1 MELLTG
7 YVLPCVYAFVACI
20 GFSVIYNIHGFG
32 MVICAGGGSLGWLV
46 YLLAAHLFQADI
58 LRILAAAMAVAVYAE
73 VMARIRKCPVTSYLL
88 VGIFPLVPGGGIY
101 YAMEHAIN
109 GETAEFIS
117 TLMNTLG
124 LAGSLAVGALLVS
137 SAVRALN
144 LRRLGRQK

>member
-1 MELLTG
+1 MEILTG

-20 GFSVIYNIHGFG
+20 GFSVLYNIHGFG
-32 MVICAGGGSLGWLV
+32 MVICASGGSLGWLV
-46 YLLAAHLFQADI
+46 YLLAAFVFPDDI

-73 VMARIRKCPVTSYLL
+73 IMARIRKCPVTSYLL
-88 VGIFPLVPGGGIY
+88 VGIFPLVPGSGIY

-109 GETAEFIS
+109 GETEEFIS

-137 SAVRALN
+137 SAVRLKN
-144 LRRLGRQK
+144 GRQQRR

>member
-1 MELLTG
+1 MEILTG

-20 GFSVIYNIHGFG
+20 GFSVLYNIHGFG
-32 MVICAGGGSLGWLV
+32 MVICASGGSLGWLV
-46 YLLAAHLFQADI
+46 YLLAAFIFPDDI

-73 VMARIRKCPVTSYLL
+73 IMARIRKCPVTSYLL
-88 VGIFPLVPGGGIY
+88 VGIFPLVPGSGIY

-109 GETAEFIS
+109 GETEEFIS

-137 SAVRALN
+137 SAVRLKN
-144 LRRLGRQK
+144 GRQQRR